1 MPGKPQYVALSEF
14 RFRLAQ
20 FLHFSEAAARAEG
33 ITPAQYLLLLH
44 LHGFP
49 GRGWGTVGELAG
61 RLQASHQGTAALVQR
76 CERNGL
82 VGKRRSRSDARC
94 VEIRPT
100 PRARALVA
108 RIAGCHAQALAQMDE
123 VFRAASAAGASIGI
137 ERAPRGAGQAQRK
150 GIRSGKA

>member
-1 MPGKPQYVALSEF
+1 MDKRQYMALSEF

-44 LHGFP
+44 LHGVP
-49 GRGWGTVGELAG
+49 GRAWATVGELAE
-61 RLQASHQGTAALVQR
+61 RLQASHQGTVALVQR

-82 VGKRRSRSDARC
+82 GGKRRSRRDARC

-100 PRARALVA
+100 PRARALVR
-108 RIAGCHAQALAQMDE
+108 RIAKCHAEALAQMDT
-123 VFRAASAAGASIGI
+123 VFRAASAAGDSIG
-137 ERAPRGAGQAQRK
+137 RRLPHRK
-150 GIRSGKA
+150 TDIVD